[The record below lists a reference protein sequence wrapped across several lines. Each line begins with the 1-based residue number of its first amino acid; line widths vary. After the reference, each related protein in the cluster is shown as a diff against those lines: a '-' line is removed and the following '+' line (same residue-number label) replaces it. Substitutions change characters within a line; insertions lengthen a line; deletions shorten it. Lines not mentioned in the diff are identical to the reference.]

1 MVSEIEEVYQQYYLP
16 LVSMLE
22 PYKLN
27 SESPLQTLQR
37 LLLDSKKQQHLA
49 NEWADIATSGLQW
62 LRNIQDGISKPQ
74 AAIEN
79 MEVLVR
85 NLRTSMDSPIS
96 VDYSPI
102 EMRVLSVFKKL
113 PVESRPDSQ
122 VG

>member
-37 LLLDSKKQQHLA
+37 LLLDGQKQQHLA